1 MLNRKVIIIV
11 CLVMAAVLTF
21 LIWRSANVRYAE
33 LKKTVDAVKVA
44 QFIPAGSEIRPGQVE
59 AVKVPQTIGKEFI
72 TDINQVIG
80 KTAKVSMVEGQYV
93 FPGSVGDIPRKPDAV
108 EVHVAVDLSSSAAV
122 FAGDAVDVYAIDK
135 DQKATKAVE
144 IYRGAKVLHS
154 FDSSGMELSPM
165 DKKTLGQVAGPP
177 GARIPASV
185 GLEVSREAAA
195 VIAQV
200 ASQKRIYLVKS
211 DPAR

>member
-1 MLNRKVIIIV
+1 MNRKVVIIV
-11 CLVMAAVLTF
+11 CLVTAAVLTL
-21 LIWRSANVRYAE
+21 LIFRSANVKYAE
-33 LKKTVDAVKVA
+33 LKKTVDAVKVV

-59 AVKVPQTIGKEFI
+59 TVKVPETVGKEFVA
-72 TDINQVIG
+72 DINQVMG
-80 KTAKVSMVEGQYV
+80 KTAKVSMVEGQFV
-93 FPGSVGDIPRKPDAV
+93 FPGSVGDISRKPDTV

-122 FAGDAVDVYAIDK
+122 FAGDIVDVYAIDK
-135 DQKATKAVE
+135 DQKAAKAAEVF
-144 IYRGAKVLHS
+144 RGARVLHS
-154 FDSSGMELSPM
+154 FDSSGMELSPLE
-165 DKKTLGQVAGPP
+165 KKTLGQVAGPP
-177 GARIPASV
+177 GARVPASV